1 MDSPVE
7 VTFEDTKVAFAY
19 KSDQELK
26 KARFIFSLV
35 NHPWISALAI
45 AFVRFA
51 LAIRLPILG
60 IIRRTVFQ
68 HFCGGESIA
77 AAESTILHLSNYG
90 VNTIL
95 DYAVEGEDSEEDF
108 DRTTEEILRTFQKAR
123 GRKQI
128 PFCVFKMTGIADARL
143 LEKVQS
149 GKPVSDEEI
158 QALERVKQRV
168 DRICSKAYE
177 YDVPVLIDAEESWI
191 QDTIN
196 MLAFEMM
203 ERFNKE
209 NPIVYITL
217 QMYLIDAAKRLKDV
231 YHMATMHQ
239 LYLGIKLV
247 RGAYMEKERERA
259 AELGLRSPIH
269 PTREATD
276 EAFNNALAFCLDHK
290 QRISVMCG
298 SHNEYSN
305 YYLTVLMAKHGMR
318 PNDERV
324 WFAQLYGMSDN
335 ISFNLARMGYNV
347 AKYVPYGPV
356 RSVMPYLFRRAEEN
370 TSVYGQS
377 SRELT
382 LIKKELQRRGVSR

>member
-1 MDSPVE
+1 SGVIAWHVNEPSGRPTLFIPGRAEYSDTVSIYPIAYSLDSPVV
-7 VTFEDTKVAFAY
+7 VTCEDTKVAFAY
-19 KSDQELK
+19 KSDQGLK
-26 KARFIFSLV
+26 TVRFIFFLV
-35 NHPWISALAI
+35 NHPWISAIAV

-51 LAIRLPILG
+51 LAIRLPVLG

-68 HFCGGESIA
+68 HFCGGESIT

-128 PFCVFKMTGIADARL
+128 PFCVFKMTGIADKRL

-149 GKPVSDEEI
+149 GQPVSDEEI

-168 DRICSKAYE
+168 DRICARAYE

-196 MLAFEMM
+196 MLSFEMM
-203 ERFNKE
+203 ERYNKE

-231 YHMATMHQ
+231 YHMAT
-239 LYLGIKLV
+239 
-247 RGAYMEKERERA
+247 
-259 AELGLRSPIH
+259 
-269 PTREATD
+269 
-276 EAFNNALAFCLDHK
+276 
-290 QRISVMCG
+290 
-298 SHNEYSN
+298 
-305 YYLTVLMAKHGMR
+305 
-318 PNDERV
+318 
-324 WFAQLYGMSDN
+324 
-335 ISFNLARMGYNV
+335 
-347 AKYVPYGPV
+347 
-356 RSVMPYLFRRAEEN
+356 
-370 TSVYGQS
+370 
-377 SRELT
+377 
-382 LIKKELQRRGVSR
+382 